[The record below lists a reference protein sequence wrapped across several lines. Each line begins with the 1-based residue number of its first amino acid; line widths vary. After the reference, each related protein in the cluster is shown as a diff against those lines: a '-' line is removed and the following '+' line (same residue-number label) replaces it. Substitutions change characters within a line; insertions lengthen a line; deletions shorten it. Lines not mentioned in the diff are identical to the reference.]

1 MGKTDLPIDNFN
13 QNDYWIQ
20 RHRRLKNDPRSVGNL
35 GKTLEQ
41 NVADEKRVQYWI
53 RCAAHTLKPY
63 ASVLD
68 IGCGYGRVAS
78 MFCEEGYAYTGIDVS
93 AVAIKAA
100 RKNEPR
106 GSYMMGSALEAEFA
120 RDFDLVCVLYV
131 FVHFV
136 SDGQWRQLISKLAG
150 TLVSG
155 GGLLF
160 ADNFPEEQLRP
171 APHVALRPL
180 LMYEQAF
187 ATCGMKFEP
196 SFRPRLAA
204 ALGPDATLPPV
215 YLACKQA

>member
-1 MGKTDLPIDNFN
+1 MGENDLPINEFN

-41 NVADEKRVQYWI
+41 NIADEKWMQYWI
-53 RCAAHTLKPY
+53 RCAAQTLKPY

-93 AVAIKAA
+93 DVAIKAA

-106 GSYMMGSALEAEFA
+106 GSYMVGSSMDAGFA
-120 RDFDLVCVLYV
+120 RHFDLVCVLYV

-136 SDGQWRQLISKLAG
+136 SDVQWRQLILKLAD

-160 ADNFPEEQLRP
+160 ADNFPEEQSRP

-180 LMYEQAF
+180 FLYEQVF
-187 ATCGMKFEP
+187 ATCGMKFDP
-196 SFRPRLAA
+196 SFRTRLAA
-204 ALGPDATLPPV
+204 ALGPDSMLPPV
-215 YLACKQA
+215 YLARKQA